1 VKTKAA
7 KVKAERDGKV
17 YNFKNVEGESE
28 IIKMDVT

>member
-1 VKTKAA
+1 VKAKAA

-17 YNFKNVEGESE
+17 NNFKNVEGESE